1 MPIGG
6 VAGLV
11 GLMKLALLAA
21 LTMIAFAANSVLN
34 RMGLVQAGMDP
45 VSFGTIRLI
54 AGAVMLAGLCLVQR
68 GRLSVMGPGRLAGVL
83 TLTLYI
89 FGFSMAYVRLD
100 TGLGALLLFGTV
112 QVTMFAGA
120 FWARDPMP
128 LLRWVGA
135 MVAFAGL
142 VWLLLPSAD
151 VTVPLPQALMMGLA
165 GVGWGLYS
173 LIGRKAGDALQATAA
188 NFLLAVPLGVALALT
203 NIGWGAEPTMTLT
216 GVWLAI
222 LSGAVTSGIGY
233 ALWYS
238 IIPQLGAGRAA
249 VAQLSVPVIALA
261 GGAAFLAEVPDL
273 RTLIAGAVVLGGVAL
288 SVRAK

>member
-1 MPIGG
+1 
-6 VAGLV
+6 
-11 GLMKLALLAA
+11 MKLVLLTV

-45 VSFGTIRLI
+45 VSFGTIRLV

-68 GRLSVMGPGRLAGVL
+68 GRLSLTGPGRVAGVL

-89 FGFSMAYVRLD
+89 YGFSLAYVRLD

-120 FWARDPMP
+120 IWSRDAIP

-135 MVAFAGL
+135 VTAFAGL
-142 VWLLLPSAD
+142 VWLLLPSAG
-151 VTVPLPQALMMGLA
+151 VTVPLPQALMMVLA

-173 LIGRKAGDALQATAA
+173 LVGRNAGDALQATAA
-188 NFLLAVPLGVALALT
+188 NFLLAVPLGVALVLT
-203 NIGWGAEPTMTLT
+203 SMGWDMAPMITSG

-261 GGAAFLAEVPDL
+261 GGAVFLAEVPDL
-273 RTLIAGAVVLGGVAL
+273 RTLIAGGVVLGGVAL
-288 SVRAK
+288 SLRAK